1 MKYSNGFRA
10 RKVQRMAGPEGI
22 GAIKLAEEIGVHQTT
37 LSRWLRE
44 ASGEEKR
51 EKRGENVKSAQV
63 RERLSLRP
71 DDLPPAEKY
80 RLVTEASTLSED
92 ELGAFLRRNGLHD
105 APLQEWRQKV
115 EEASLGALGSPKKRR
130 RGKSP
135 EAKRV
140 EQLERELNRKD
151 KVLAEVTALLAL
163 EKKLEMLLGDEDE
176 STTPRSA
183 R

>member
-1 MKYSNGFRA
+1 M
-10 RKVQRMAGPEGI
+10 
-22 GAIKLAEEIGVHQTT
+22 
-37 LSRWLRE
+37 
-44 ASGEEKR
+44 
-51 EKRGENVKSAQV
+51 KSAQV

-92 ELGAFLRRNGLHD
+92 ELGAFLRRNGLHE
-105 APLQEWRQKV
+105 AQLQEWRQKV

-140 EQLERELNRKD
+140 QQLERELNRKD
-151 KVLAEVTALLAL
+151 KALAEVTALLAL
-163 EKKLEMLLGDEDE
+163 KKKLEMLLGDEDE
-176 STTPRSA
+176 STTPRSG